1 MLKGA
6 GGVGLELAL
15 GLGVGL
21 GGGAGGQV
29 CFVSF
34 QQITFTL
41 GNIISSKAIFPE
53 KSTDLP

>member
-6 GGVGLELAL
+6 GGGGGLELAL
-15 GLGVGL
+15 GLGLGL
-21 GGGAGGQV
+21 GGGQV

>member
-1 MLKGA
+1 M
-6 GGVGLELAL
+6 GLELAL
-15 GLGVGL
+15 GLGLGVG
-21 GGGAGGQV
+21 GGQV

-41 GNIISSKAIFPE
+41 GNIIRSKAIFPE

>member
-1 MLKGA
+1 MFRVSVRVKVR
-6 GGVGLELAL
+6 GG
-15 GLGVGL
+15 
-21 GGGAGGQV
+21 GGQV

-41 GNIISSKAIFPE
+41 GNIINSKAIFLE

>member
-1 MLKGA
+1 MLKGVRG
-6 GGVGLELAL
+6 GGVRASVRVRVR
-15 GLGVGL
+15 VG
-21 GGGAGGQV
+21 GGGQV

-41 GNIISSKAIFPE
+41 GNIFSSKAIFPE